1 MVIESLLIQLFGIIY
16 DELIF
21 KLKSYALFKYS
32 ELKEGRSPFILQ

>member
-1 MVIESLLIQLFGIIY
+1 MVIESFLTQLFGAIY

-32 ELKEGRSPFILQ
+32 ELGEGKSLLILQ